1 MRLLYFSPVYAGSY
15 AQRPHFMVRA
25 LLDWGIESVLW
36 VNPYPCRLPR
46 WEDLR
51 RADGCSEQATRL
63 DRRIHVLNVPALPV
77 EPLPLGAWLN
87 RRLLGRDAWRRIEHF
102 AGGALTFLPANS
114 SDRETPPHCNG
125 GGLAA
130 SQHCQRDD
138 LLIGVGRP
146 CALSLAALRRL
157 RPAVSFYDAM
167 DNFPE
172 FHRGLSRRS
181 MRRYEDAIAAEV
193 DLVVA
198 SSTFLADKFI
208 ARGLR
213 VEKVLNAYEEADR
226 QGDGETRRQGDKETS
241 ERRRF
246 SQPPPLPL
254 SPASRLPISTLGYLG
269 CIGRWFDWPLV
280 VRLAETM
287 PQARIELVGPCAT
300 QPPRGLPANVTLLP
314 ACGRSEAGKHLARF
328 SAGLIPFCSNALTA
342 GVDPIKYYDYRAAGL
357 PVLSTRFGEMAL
369 RGSQDGVYFLDG
381 AGGLAEKVAAALA
394 QRCDPV
400 EISRFRR
407 NNNWTSRFRHS
418 DGLRSLLPTLR
429 IRRAA

>member
-51 RADGCSEQATRL
+51 RAGGCGEQGTRL

-102 AGGALTFLPANS
+102 AGGADIPVCQERRDAPGRQECLPHRYEKDN
-114 SDRETPPHCNG
+114 
-125 GGLAA
+125 
-130 SQHCQRDD
+130 

-157 RPAVSFYDAM
+157 HPAASFYDAM

-181 MRRYEDAIAAEV
+181 MRRHEDAIAAEV
-193 DLVVA
+193 DLVAA

-213 VEKVLNAYEEADR
+213 VEKVLNAYEETER
-226 QGDGETRRQGDKETS
+226 GGDWETGRLENDAATS
-241 ERRRF
+241 VF
-246 SQPPPLPL
+246 PV
-254 SPASRLPISTLGYLG
+254 SPSPRLPVSKSPSLPFPVLGYLG

-280 VRLAETM
+280 VRLAEAM
-287 PQARIELVGPCAT
+287 PQARIELVGPCAA
-300 QPPRGLPANVTLLP
+300 PPPSRLPANVSLLP

-381 AGGLAEKVAAALA
+381 AGGLAEAVVAALA
-394 QRCDPV
+394 HRCDPV
-400 EISRFRR
+400 ETSRFRR
-407 NNNWTSRFRHS
+407 NNNWTSRFRRS